1 MVAPRACALIM
12 VGCWL
17 LVGACSSQGV
27 VLDPNLGGDTTRS
40 DVSRNSFS
48 LPAPGLTDE
57 QRRLFEVGDS
67 FFTQNWVSAPASTEA
82 RDGLGPVFN
91 AQACASCHLL
101 DGRGLPPD
109 PTGAQTHLGLLVRLS
124 IPGADPITGAPAPDP
139 VYGGQL
145 QDRSVLGVPA
155 EGILKVTYEYVV
167 GAYGD
172 GSEYELRAPKYEIV
186 DLAFGPLAEGV
197 RTSSRLAQQVVGI
210 GLLEAIPAE
219 SILAAAD
226 PEDADGDGI
235 SGRANMVWDARAGRQ
250 TLGRFGWKANV
261 ATAEQQTAGAFHGD
275 IGITSVLHPQE
286 NCTAVQQ
293 DCLAAPHGGAPE
305 ITDSRLAF
313 VVLYIRTLAVPAMRG
328 HDTAPVRA
336 GAQLF
341 ADFGCAACHTPTQ
354 RTGKVDLSVLSDQTI
369 HPYTDLLLHDMGPGL
384 ADNREDFAAG
394 GSEWRT
400 SPLWGLGLVDDVQ
413 GYRFLLHDGRARTL
427 EEAILWHGGEAE
439 ASREAFRMADAED
452 RANLVAFL
460 EAL

>member
-1 MVAPRACALIM
+1 LVIGAACL
-12 VGCWL
+12 L
-17 LVGACSSQGV
+17 LVSACGSPGV
-27 VLDPNLGGDTTRS
+27 ELDPNLGGGTTRS
-40 DVSRNSFS
+40 DVSKNSFS
-48 LPAPGLTDE
+48 LPAPDLTNE
-57 QRRLFEVGDS
+57 VRRLFEVGDS

-109 PTGAQTHLGLLVRLS
+109 PTGEETRLGLLVRLS
-124 IPGADPITGAPAPDP
+124 TPGADPITGAPLPDP

-155 EGILKVTYEYVV
+155 EGTLKVAYEYIV
-167 GAYGD
+167 GVYGD
-172 GSEYELRAPKYEIV
+172 GTEYQLRAPTYEIV
-186 DLAFGPLAEGV
+186 DLAFGPLSKDV
-197 RTSSRLAQQVVGI
+197 RTSARLAQQVVGI
-210 GLLEAIPAE
+210 GLLEAIPVA

-235 SGRANMVWDARAGRQ
+235 SGRANMVWDARAG
-250 TLGRFGWKANV
+250 TLALGRFGWKANV
-261 ATAEQQTAGAFHGD
+261 ATAEQQAAGAFHGD
-275 IGITSVLHPQE
+275 IGITSVLHPEE
-286 NCTAVQQ
+286 NCTTVQK
-293 DCLAAPHGGAPE
+293 DCSAAPHGGTPE

-328 HDTAPVRA
+328 HETAPVRS

-341 ADFGCAACHTPTQ
+341 ADFGCAACHTPTHT
-354 RTGKVDLSVLSDQTI
+354 TGTVDLASLSNQTI

-384 ADNREDFAAG
+384 ADNRDDFAAT

-413 GYRFLLHDGRARTL
+413 GYRFLLHDGRARTF

-452 RANLVAFL
+452 RAALVAFL